1 MGKTQKLTSAE
12 RTFIWHSR
20 VCSVVEV
27 KAISDDAV
35 NQAQNGEAR
44 LPKVNII
51 KADLETELLYT
62 RRSRESLTTTDFSKF
77 QSKGDV
83 MSRLIYLKNNVTT
96 INNAEKNK
104 ESKEVRGFL
113 RDFEKLFISND
124 DEILQ
129 RIITER
135 T

>member
-1 MGKTQKLTSAE
+1 MEKTQKLTSAE

-20 VCSVVEV
+20 VCSVVEA
-27 KAISDDAV
+27 KAKSDDAV

-104 ESKEVRGFL
+104 ESKEVRV
-113 RDFEKLFISND
+113 S
-124 DEILQ
+124 
-129 RIITER
+129 
-135 T
+135 